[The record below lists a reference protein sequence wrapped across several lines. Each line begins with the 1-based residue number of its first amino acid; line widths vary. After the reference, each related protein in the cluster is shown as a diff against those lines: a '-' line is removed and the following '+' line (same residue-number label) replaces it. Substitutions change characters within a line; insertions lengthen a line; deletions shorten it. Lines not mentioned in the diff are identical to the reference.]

1 MYNCTFTTKVGK
13 VGFTTFPIK
22 VGLPTKV
29 AFTTKV
35 GFTTFP
41 TKVGL
46 PIKVVFTIFLASS
59 QYIAHQ

>member
-1 MYNCTFTTKVGK
+1 MYNCTFTTKVG
-13 VGFTTFPIK
+13 
-22 VGLPTKV
+22 
-29 AFTTKV
+29 KV

-46 PIKVVFTIFLASS
+46 PIKVVFTIFLPST